1 MTHHVRPT
9 SIALSTVLLLAG
21 CVDLGPRDSTPIR
34 FFSADPPRAVDG
46 SEGTANVVV
55 ASVRGA
61 EHLAERVVWR
71 GAGPE
76 LGFHE
81 DLRWSE
87 PPAVSLERRLLRAFP
102 GVRAEPSAFRLEAT
116 LEALEEVR
124 VGSHEGRAVVSV
136 ALRRGT
142 GTLVLR
148 RTCEGLAPIA
158 AEDGSSVAQGLV
170 DALDRATEAATSAV
184 RAEVDRAGG

>member
-1 MTHHVRPT
+1 MLLPT
-9 SIALSTVLLLAG
+9 LLLGG

-34 FFSADPPRAVDG
+34 FFSADPSRAVDRAG
-46 SEGTANVVV
+46 ATGNVVV
-55 ASVRGA
+55 ERVRGA

-87 PPAVSLERRLLRAFP
+87 PPAVYLERRLLRAFP
-102 GVRAEPSAFRLEAT
+102 GVRALPSAFKLEAT

-124 VGSHEGRAVVSV
+124 VGSHEGRAIVSV

-158 AEDGSSVAQGLV
+158 ADDGASVAQGLV
-170 DALDRATEAATSAV
+170 DALDRAVEAAASAV
-184 RAEVDRAGG
+184 RAEVERAGG